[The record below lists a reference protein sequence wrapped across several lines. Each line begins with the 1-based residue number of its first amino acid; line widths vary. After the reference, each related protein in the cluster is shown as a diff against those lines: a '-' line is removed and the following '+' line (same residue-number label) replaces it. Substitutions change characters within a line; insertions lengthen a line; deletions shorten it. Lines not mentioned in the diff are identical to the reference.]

1 VASQSPA
8 KIRLRWRIVVG
19 VVAAAILSISTY
31 SYVNPP
37 IWVSSLDP
45 SKIRAIKGFLY
56 IVSYNVVPIFWLP
69 TDRYNPTAGLKLL
82 ENGHPLG
89 PGGTL
94 HAGIAEQG
102 KGRYSY
108 WGNSLL
114 HNELYFS
121 ASDNS
126 DPRSNG
132 RTYYVTHPLYIS
144 PIVAAAA
151 LIGLILSVTGIK
163 RTRRIAWK
171 MAPAVLAISI
181 GLAIAVASTE
191 LFLRSDLARTK
202 WVGAIGGYEH
212 FPVRLQPTLNSLGF
226 RDVEHA
232 KAKPN
237 GVVRIL
243 VLGDSMTFGHG
254 IADDELWLRR
264 MQELAGPKIEVISM
278 AQNGWSTA
286 DELYAFRHQG
296 AGFDPDIVV
305 IAVVDNDLAPPLWEP
320 SGQQPEWLIFR
331 WLSDRLDLFR
341 WLDYEINRFG
351 DGMGWR
357 YGYTQ
362 WLADTYDPT
371 KSYFPRWQR
380 TVAEFGEAL
389 REKGIPGY
397 AFVLISPIA
406 PADEDV
412 KRRYG
417 VLQREFEKNGFR
429 SVNLL
434 AAFVREFG
442 PDGGKDLW
450 ALPNDPHP
458 GPQVQPFFAKEIWH
472 ALEPAVRALSGTV
485 R

>member
-1 VASQSPA
+1 MASQSPA

-19 VVAAAILSISTY
+19 TVAAAILGISTY

-45 SKIRAIKGFLY
+45 SKIRATKGFLY
-56 IVSYNVVPIFWLP
+56 IVPYNVVPIFWLP
-69 TDRYNPTAGLKLL
+69 TDRYYPTAGLKLL
-82 ENGHPLG
+82 EDGHPLG
-89 PGGTL
+89 PSGAL

-108 WGNSLL
+108 WGNSVW
-114 HNELYFS
+114 HNQLYFS

-132 RTYYVTHPLYIS
+132 RTYQVIHPLYIS
-144 PIVAAAA
+144 PVVAAVV
-151 LIGLILSVTGIK
+151 LIGLILSATGI
-163 RTRRIAWK
+163 RHARLIAWK
-171 MAPAVLAISI
+171 AAPAVLATGI
-181 GLAIAVASTE
+181 GLAIAITSAE
-191 LFLRSDLARTK
+191 LFLRSDFVETK
-202 WVGAIGGYEH
+202 LVGAIGGYDN
-212 FPVRLQPTLNSLGF
+212 FPIRLRPTLNSLGY
-226 RDVEHA
+226 RDHEHV

-237 GVVRIL
+237 GVARIL

-254 IADDELWLRR
+254 VADNELWSRR
-264 MQELAGPKIEVISM
+264 LQELAGPKVEVISI
-278 AQNGWSTA
+278 AENGWSTE

-296 AGFDPDIVV
+296 AGFDPDMVV
-305 IAVVDNDLAPPLWEP
+305 IGVVDNDLQPPQWDP
-320 SGQQPEWLIFR
+320 SGQQAEWVIFSALTDKLI
-331 WLSDRLDLFR
+331 LFH
-341 WLDYEINRFG
+341 WLDYAINRLG
-351 DGMGWR
+351 DAMGWR
-357 YGYTQ
+357 YSYSQ
-362 WLADTYDPT
+362 WLVDTYDPA

-389 REKGIPGY
+389 RQKGLPGY

-406 PADEDV
+406 PSNEGV
-412 KRRYG
+412 KKRYE

-429 SVNLL
+429 SVNLQG
-434 AAFVREFG
+434 AFVREFG

-458 GPQVQPFFAKEIWH
+458 GSKAQRLFAKEIWH
-472 ALEPAVRALSGTV
+472 VLEPAVRALSGTV